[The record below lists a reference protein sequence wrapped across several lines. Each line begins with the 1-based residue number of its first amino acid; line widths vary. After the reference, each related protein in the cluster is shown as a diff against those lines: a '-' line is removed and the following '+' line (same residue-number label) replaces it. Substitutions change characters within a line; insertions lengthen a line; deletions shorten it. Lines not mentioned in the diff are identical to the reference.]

1 MAAAPLEQGPWPS
14 RSVAEQGPWPSRLR
28 GRARRTRR
36 GQVGQLSALA
46 LPQVTQELL
55 KNDTLGKT

>member
-1 MAAAPLEQGPWPS
+1 MAAAPL
-14 RSVAEQGPWPSRLR
+14 EQGPWPSRLR